1 MQSIFS
7 KEMCLF
13 HVYSLLFSL
22 LLNKNFWEDKL
33 LIWFKF
39 SVLWIDS
46 AVGMVNLWVTFFRG
60 CATILTIIPGIAL
73 SNYMLRMS
81 SWQRCSGADEWLP
94 QWLLHILQVKSTCLR
109 SRTERGRN
117 GIPTQGPVVSTAML
131 LCNGSGMAA
140 RFLSGCCG
148 LVAQSCLTLHDPMDC
163 SPPGSSVHGISQA
176 TILEWVAIPFSKGS
190 SRPRD
195 QTHVSCIG
203 RWILSQR
210 ATWEA
215 LGYSQRL
222 YLATLENQTFQAY
235 NINSPILAKWLLKI
249 VQIEQGNF
257 CLFKCLLYNHKCK
270 HGELKSGKFFLTWG
284 RLQHCF
290 LFWLSIGELPEVW
303 ISN

>member
-1 MQSIFS
+1 MWHGNHIRDRSTKCYRSLFIKYIIHNKYIKLNICIFPVVILVGKLLQFQMQSIFS

-22 LLNKNFWEDKL
+22 LLNKSFWEDKL

-148 LVAQSCLTLHDPMDC
+148 LVAQSYLTLHDPMDC
-163 SPPGSSVHGISQA
+163 SPPGSSVHGIIQ
-176 TILEWVAIPFSKGS
+176 TRILKWFAISFSRFRNELRKIKPKTCVSFLNWNIQLLFGTHLSFVARMHIY
-190 SRPRD
+190 
-195 QTHVSCIG
+195 
-203 RWILSQR
+203 W
-210 ATWEA
+210 
-215 LGYSQRL
+215 
-222 YLATLENQTFQAY
+222 
-235 NINSPILAKWLLKI
+235 
-249 VQIEQGNF
+249 
-257 CLFKCLLYNHKCK
+257 
-270 HGELKSGKFFLTWG
+270 
-284 RLQHCF
+284 
-290 LFWLSIGELPEVW
+290 
-303 ISN
+303 